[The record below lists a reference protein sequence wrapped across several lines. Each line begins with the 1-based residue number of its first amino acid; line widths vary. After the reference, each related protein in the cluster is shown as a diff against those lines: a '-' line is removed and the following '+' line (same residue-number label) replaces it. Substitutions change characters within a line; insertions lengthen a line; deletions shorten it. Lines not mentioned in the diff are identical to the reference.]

1 MKNNYRSLQI
11 IALIGLSMESSV
23 QAATVIANLG
33 NSAIQS
39 EINTQGFSGG
49 IDASNYSTFIAATG
63 DATTFTFVYDLSGL
77 GLGSANTLEIAVTA
91 NGNLTG
97 GGGFGLAVKGGSNN
111 SWYDVGETLSFDM
124 TIKDSVGADITAAM
138 DTFSFSGFS
147 ARGLDRDLN
156 GQGDLVTISLA
167 DQNLNM
173 GGGTTY
179 YEKTGFAIDLSGIG
193 NPYHLNSSRSGQD
206 DVMQLGQLQF
216 EIIPE
221 PGTSALLG
229 GLLALG
235 CVMLRRRRD

>member
-1 MKNNYRSLQI
+1 MKKNYRFIQT
-11 IALIGLSMESSV
+11 ALLGLSMASSV

-33 NSAIQS
+33 TKS
-39 EINTQGFSGG
+39 EINAQGFSGG
-49 IDASNYSTFIAATG
+49 FVATNYSTFIAGTG
-63 DATTFTFVYDLSGL
+63 TATTFTFVYDLSGVV

-91 NGNLTG
+91 NANITG
-97 GGGFGLAVKGGSNN
+97 GGAFGLTVQGGNN
-111 SWYDVGETLSFDM
+111 SWYDVGETMTFDM
-124 TIKDSVGADITAAM
+124 TIKDSEDADITAAM

-147 ARGLDRDLN
+147 ARGRNSNVN
-156 GQGDLVTISLA
+156 GQGDPVTISVA
-167 DQNLNM
+167 GQNLNM

-179 YEKTGFAIDLSGIG
+179 YEKIGFAIDLSGLG
-193 NPYHLNSSRSGQD
+193 NPYRLNSSRSGQD
-206 DVMQLGQLQF
+206 DIVQLGQMRF

>member
-63 DATTFTFVYDLSGL
+63 DAPTFTYVYDLSGL

-97 GGGFGLAVKGGSNN
+97 GGGFGLTVQGGSNN

-124 TIKDSVGADITAAM
+124 TIKDLGGVDITAAM

-147 ARGLDRDLN
+147 ARGQKQADP
-156 GQGDLVTISLA
+156 VTISLA
-167 DQNLNM
+167 GQNLNM
-173 GGGTTY
+173 SAGGTTY

-193 NPYHLNSSRSGQD
+193 NPYHLNSSRTGQD

-216 EIIPE
+216 EIKVDIPE